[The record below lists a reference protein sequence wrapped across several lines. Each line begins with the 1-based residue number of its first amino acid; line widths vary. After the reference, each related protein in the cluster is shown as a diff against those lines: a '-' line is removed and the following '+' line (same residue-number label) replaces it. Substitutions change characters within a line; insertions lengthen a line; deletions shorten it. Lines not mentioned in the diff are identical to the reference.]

1 MELVQIRAARLYLNR
16 KMPVEQIATQCRI
29 TTQEVLHAIA
39 LYLKS
44 SREENRE
51 CTGCQWRSGDR
62 PCVLPK
68 GVCRL

>member
-44 SREENRE
+44 SRKRTENALGANGAAETARA
-51 CTGCQWRSGDR
+51 
-62 PCVLPK
+62 
-68 GVCRL
+68 